1 MNSLDTSIS
10 ISIEGYIGF
19 SDANSSVPLRL
30 TFRTEEGVGSGT
42 KCWQVT
48 FSAFSHERVAVEACL
63 TCSRVRLD
71 CCNFSGK
78 GCENDI
84 MFVSDINILAH
95 GKVEEYK
102 RSSLEVGPIL
112 SLSEV
117 MAKATVIPKRKPH
130 TIHCVVDCISPVINV
145 RGARPYRLMEVYD
158 AKFCDVCCTGDDY
171 CSDNSIVYSAAV
183 VIKGEALVSAHALLP
198 GNTVNLT
205 GLVHNW
211 NPGNHECDRV
221 PLRVYV
227 VDNLRSITILPD
239 REKPEG

>member
-30 TFRTEEGVGSGT
+30 TFRKEEGVASGI
-42 KCWQVT
+42 KCWQLT
-48 FSAFSHERVAVEACL
+48 FSAFSHQRVAVEACL

-78 GCENDI
+78 ECENDI

-95 GKVEEYK
+95 GKVEKYK
-102 RSSLEVGPIL
+102 QSSLEVDPIF
-112 SLSEV
+112 SLREV
-117 MAKATVIPKRKPH
+117 MAKVTVMPKRKPH
-130 TIHCVVDCISPVINV
+130 TIQCVVDCISPVINV

-158 AKFCDVCCTGDDY
+158 AKFCDVCCAGDDHR
-171 CSDNSIVYSAAV
+171 SDNSIVYSAAV
-183 VIKGEALVSAHALLP
+183 VIKGEALVPAHALLP

-227 VDNLRSITILPD
+227 VDKLRSISILSD
-239 REKPEG
+239 REKSEG